1 MFHHN
6 KFSDSDSDLLLIR
19 TPPLFISHL
28 SPVAFP
34 LPVALPLQEF
44 VESSRRLERAV
55 ERGRSRVKEAVSE
68 GAEMKPMVSD
78 IGSGGGVA
86 RRKSLSE
93 EVGADLEWDREE
105 WEELQEFQVY
115 YLLVGV
121 LVDWVLAEQSDFVL
135 CLSEDIV
142 LFLCIYLPTSTLF
155 LFVSLLHMPSSAPS
169 RPSTKSA
176 AVTATC

>member
-1 MFHHN
+1 MVLTC
-6 KFSDSDSDLLLIR
+6 DP
-19 TPPLFISHL
+19 T
-28 SPVAFP
+28 
-34 LPVALPLQEF
+34 LQEF

-78 IGSGGGVA
+78 SGGGVA
-86 RRKSLSE
+86 RRRSSSKEEE
-93 EVGADLEWDREE
+93 EVGVGLDGGGGE

-121 LVDWVLAEQSDFVL
+121 LVDWVLTEQSEFVL
-135 CLSEDIV
+135 CLSEDVV

-155 LFVSLLHMPSSAPS
+155 LFVSLLQTPSPAPS
-169 RPSTKSA
+169 GSSTKSA
-176 AVTATC
+176 AVTAAS